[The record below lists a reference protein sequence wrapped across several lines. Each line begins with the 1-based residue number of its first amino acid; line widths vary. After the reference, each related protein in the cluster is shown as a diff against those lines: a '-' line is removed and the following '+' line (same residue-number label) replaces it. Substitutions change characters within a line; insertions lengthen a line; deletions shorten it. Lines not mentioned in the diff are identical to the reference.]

1 MPWKPSNLVVP
12 WQAFEQGLPK
22 FVDPEDS
29 ATFPPALPANYE
41 AQLFFNLG
49 LREVINPVNLDALP
63 YGWRFLAPKPPQ
75 VGVAW
80 AVYLNDAGAV
90 TGVSYG
96 NGIDAVQRAA
106 VGIQNHLP
114 RQIQTSQEVDAS
126 AYELRVLRINGLSI
140 EGFWLKATVP
150 QVDLI
155 IPYLTLGTTFNNSP
169 IDPTAAYPLIDFL
182 RQLASQAKELLAFPP
197 TPPYRPVVQ

>member
-1 MPWKPSNLVVP
+1 
-12 WQAFEQGLPK
+12 
-22 FVDPEDS
+22 
-29 ATFPPALPANYE
+29 
-41 AQLFFNLG
+41 
-49 LREVINPVNLDALP
+49 
-63 YGWRFLAPKPPQ
+63 
-75 VGVAW
+75 
-80 AVYLNDAGAV
+80 
-90 TGVSYG
+90 
-96 NGIDAVQRAA
+96 
-106 VGIQNHLP
+106 
-114 RQIQTSQEVDAS
+114 VDAS